1 MHTVSDLWQQMLADP
16 AHAVEAKL
24 KIEGVE
30 YGEDKIVR
38 KSLMVYGGLYS
49 TFGIGNCCARQIDFE
64 IYPQGTIPRQAQIE
78 VYVRLVLGEQVSEW
92 IPKGVFFFST
102 RKTDRVTGVL
112 SVHGY
117 DAMLKAEETW
127 LDSSYDAETWPMPA
141 STAVADIA
149 ARMGVAVDSRTVL
162 DAAFPVQYPVDDE
175 GDMTMREALGRI
187 AVANAGNWIITDEG
201 KLLLVGLNSMPK
213 ETNHLVTET
222 GSAITFGG
230 VRILV

>member
-24 KIEGVE
+24 KIAGVE

-102 RKTDRVTGVL
+102 RKTDRITGVL

-141 STAVADIA
+141 ATAVADIA

-162 DAAFPVQYPVDDE
+162 DAAFPVQYPVDDK

-187 AVANAGNWIITDEG
+187 AVANAGNWTITDEG
-201 KLLLVGLNSMPK
+201 KLLLVGLNSMPA
-213 ETNHLVTET
+213 ETHYLITET
-222 GSAITFGG
+222 GRAITFGG

>member
-1 MHTVSDLWQQMLADP
+1 MHSVSDLYLSLLADKN
-16 AHAVEAKL
+16 HRVETKL
-24 KIEGVE
+24 SIAGVE
-30 YGEDKIVR
+30 YSQADIVR
-38 KSLMVYGGLYS
+38 DSLRVYGGLYS
-49 TFGIGNCCARQIDFE
+49 AFGIGNCSARQIDFE
-64 IYPQGTIPRQAQIE
+64 IIPKGDIPRQAEIK
-78 VYVRLVLGEQVSEW
+78 VYARLVSGEQASEW
-92 IPKGVFFFST
+92 IPKGVFYFAT
-102 RKTDRVTGVL
+102 RKTDRKTGVL

-127 LDSSYDAETWPMPA
+127 LDSSYDAETWPMPVW
-141 STAVADIA
+141 TAVNDIA
-149 ARMGVAVDSRTVL
+149 ARMGVAVDSRTQL
-162 DAAFPVQYPVDDE
+162 NTAFPVQYPVDSD
-175 GDMTMREALGRI
+175 GDMTMREALSRV

>member
-30 YGEDKIVR
+30 YGEDQIVR

-64 IYPQGTIPRQAQIE
+64 IYPQGTIPRQAKIE
-78 VYVRLVLGEQVSEW
+78 VYVRLVLGEQASEW
-92 IPKGVFFFST
+92 IPKGVFYFAT
-102 RKTDRVTGVL
+102 RKTDRKTGVL

-141 STAVADIA
+141 ATAVADIA

-162 DAAFPVQYPVDDE
+162 DASFPMQYPVDDE

-201 KLLLVGLNSMPK
+201 KLLLVGLNSMPA
-213 ETNHLVTET
+213 ETNYLITET

>member
-1 MHTVSDLWQQMLADP
+1 MHSVSNLYLSLLADKN
-16 AHAVEAKL
+16 HRVETKL
-24 KIEGVE
+24 SIAGVE
-30 YGEDKIVR
+30 YSQADIV
-38 KSLMVYGGLYS
+38 KDSLRVYGGLYS
-49 TFGIGNCCARQIDFE
+49 TFGIGNCSARQIEFE
-64 IYPQGTIPRQAQIE
+64 IMPKGDIPRQAEIK
-78 VYVRLVLGEQVSEW
+78 VYARLVSGEQSSEW
-92 IPKGVFFFST
+92 IPKGVFYFAT
-102 RKTDRVTGVL
+102 RKTDRKTGVL

-127 LDSSYDAETWPMPA
+127 LDSSYDAETWPMPVW
-141 STAVADIA
+141 TAVNDIA
-149 ARMGVAVDSRTVL
+149 ARMGVAVDSRTQL
-162 DAAFPVQYPVDDE
+162 NAAFPVQYPVDSD

>member
-1 MHTVSDLWQQMLADP
+1 MHSVSDLWRMLLASP
-16 AHAVEAKL
+16 GHRKEVKL
-24 KIEGVE
+24 VIEGVT
-30 YGEDKIVR
+30 YGEDKIVDG
-38 KSLMVYGGLYS
+38 SLRIDGGLYS
-49 TFGIGNCCARQIDFE
+49 DFGIGNCCARQIDFE
-64 IYPQGTIPRQAQIE
+64 IYPQGTIPRQAKIE

-102 RKTDRVTGVL
+102 RKTDRITGVL

-127 LDSSYDAETWPMPA
+127 LDSSYDTETWPMPA
-141 STAVADIA
+141 ATAVNDIA

-162 DAAFPVQYPVDDE
+162 DAAFPMQYPVDDD

-201 KLLLVGLNSMPK
+201 KLLLVGLNSMPA
-213 ETNHLVTET
+213 ETNYLITET

>member
-1 MHTVSDLWQQMLADP
+1 MHTASNLWQQMLADP

-24 KIEGVE
+24 KIAGVE
-30 YGEDKIVR
+30 YGEDQIVR

-64 IYPQGTIPRQAQIE
+64 IYPQGDIPRQARIE
-78 VYVRLVLGEQVSEW
+78 VYVRLVLGEQASEW
-92 IPKGVFFFST
+92 IPKGVFFFAT
-102 RKTDRVTGVL
+102 RKTDRKTGVL

-117 DAMLKAEETW
+117 DAMLKAEQTW

-141 STAVADIA
+141 ATAVNDIA

-201 KLLLVGLNSMPK
+201 KLLLVGLNSMPA
-213 ETNHLVTET
+213 ETHYLITEG

>member
-1 MHTVSDLWQQMLADP
+1 MHSVSDLWRTLLASP
-16 AHAVEAKL
+16 GHRKEVKL
-24 KIEGVE
+24 VIAGVT
-30 YGEDKIVR
+30 YGEDKIVDGTLR
-38 KSLMVYGGLYS
+38 IDGGLYS
-49 TFGIGNCCARQIDFE
+49 DFGIGNCCARQIDFE
-64 IYPQGTIPRQAQIE
+64 IYPQGDIPRQARIE

-92 IPKGVFFFST
+92 IPKGVFYFAT
-102 RKTDRVTGVL
+102 RKTDRKTGVL

-141 STAVADIA
+141 ATAVNDIA

-201 KLLLVGLNSMPK
+201 KLLLVGLNSMPA
-213 ETNHLVTET
+213 ETHYLITEG
-222 GSAITFGG
+222 GSVITFGG
-230 VRILV
+230 VRIFV

>member
-24 KIEGVE
+24 KIAGVE

-64 IYPQGTIPRQAQIE
+64 IYPQGTIPRQAKIE
-78 VYVRLVLGEQVSEW
+78 VYMRLRLGEQVSEW

-102 RKTDRVTGVL
+102 RKTDRITGVL

-117 DAMLKAEETW
+117 DAMLKAEEIW
-127 LDSSYDAETWPMPA
+127 LDSSYDAKTWPMPA
-141 STAVADIA
+141 ATAVADIA
-149 ARMGVAVDSRTVL
+149 ARMGVEVDSRTVL
-162 DAAFPVQYPVDDE
+162 DEAFPVQYPVDDK

-187 AVANAGNWIITDEG
+187 AVANAGNWTITDEG
-201 KLLLVGLNSMPK
+201 KLLLVGLNSMPA
-213 ETNHLVTET
+213 ETHYLITET
-222 GSAITFGG
+222 GSTITFGG

>member
-1 MHTVSDLWQQMLADP
+1 MHTVSDLWQQMLANP

-24 KIEGVE
+24 RIAGVE
-30 YGEDKIVR
+30 YGEDQIVR

-64 IYPQGTIPRQAQIE
+64 IYPQGTIPRQAKIE
-78 VYVRLVLGEQVSEW
+78 VYMRLRLGEQVSEW
-92 IPKGVFFFST
+92 ISKGVFFFST

-117 DAMLKAEETW
+117 DSMLKAEQTW
-127 LDSSYDAETWPMPA
+127 LDSSYDAETWPMPVW
-141 STAVADIA
+141 TAVNDIA
-149 ARMGVAVDSRTVL
+149 ARMGVAVDSRTQL
-162 DAAFPVQYPVDDE
+162 NESFPVQYPVDDE
-175 GDMTMREALGRI
+175 GDMTMREELGRI

-201 KLLLVGLNSMPK
+201 ELLLVGLNSMPK

>member
-1 MHTVSDLWQQMLADP
+1 MHTASNLWQQMLADP

-24 KIEGVE
+24 KIAGVE
-30 YGEDKIVR
+30 YGEDQIVR

-64 IYPQGTIPRQAQIE
+64 IYPQGDIPRQARIE

-92 IPKGVFFFST
+92 IPKGVFYFAT
-102 RKTDRVTGVL
+102 RKTDRKTGVL

-117 DAMLKAEETW
+117 DAMLKAEQTW

-175 GDMTMREALGRI
+175 GDMTMREALSRI
-187 AVANAGNWIITDEG
+187 AVANAGNWTITDEG
-201 KLLLVGLNSMPK
+201 KLLLVGLNSMPA
-213 ETNHLVTET
+213 ETNYLITES
-222 GSAITFGG
+222 GSAITFVG

>member
-1 MHTVSDLWQQMLADP
+1 MHTVSDLWRQMLADP

-24 KIEGVE
+24 KIAGVE

-38 KSLMVYGGLYS
+38 NSLMVYGGLYS

-64 IYPQGTIPRQAQIE
+64 IYPQGDIPRQAKIE
-78 VYVRLVLGEQVSEW
+78 VYMRLRLGEQVSEW

-117 DAMLKAEETW
+117 DPMLKSEQTW

-141 STAVADIA
+141 ATAVADIA
-149 ARMGVAVDSRTVL
+149 ARMGVDVDSRTQL
-162 DAAFPVQYPVDDE
+162 DEAFPVQYPVDDE

-187 AVANAGNWIITDEG
+187 AVANAGNWTITDEG
-201 KLLLVGLNSMPK
+201 ELLLVGLNSMPK
-213 ETNHLVTET
+213 ETNYLVTET

>member
-24 KIEGVE
+24 KIAGAE

-38 KSLMVYGGLYS
+38 KSLTVYGGLYS
-49 TFGIGNCCARQIDFE
+49 TFGIGNCCARQIDFD

-78 VYVRLVLGEQVSEW
+78 VFVRLVLGEQMSEW

-127 LDSSYDAETWPMPA
+127 LDSSYNAENWPMPA

-149 ARMGVAVDSRTVL
+149 ARMGVAVDRRTVL

-213 ETNHLVTET
+213 ETNYLITET

>member
-1 MHTVSDLWQQMLADP
+1 MHTVSDLWRQILADP

-24 KIEGVE
+24 KIAGVE
-30 YGEDKIVR
+30 YGEDQIVR

-49 TFGIGNCCARQIDFE
+49 TFGIGNCCARQIEFE
-64 IYPQGTIPRQAQIE
+64 IYPQGTIPRQAQID

-127 LDSSYDAETWPMPA
+127 LDSSYDAKTWPMPA
-141 STAVADIA
+141 ATAVADIA

-162 DAAFPVQYPVDDE
+162 DAAFPMQYPVDDK

-187 AVANAGNWIITDEG
+187 AVANAGNWTITDEG
-201 KLLLVGLNSMPK
+201 KLLLVGLNSMPA
-213 ETNHLVTET
+213 ETHYLITET
-222 GSAITFGG
+222 GRAITFGG

>member
-1 MHTVSDLWQQMLADP
+1 MHNVSDLWRTLLTSP
-16 AHAVEAKL
+16 GHRKEVKL
-24 KIEGVE
+24 VIAGVT
-30 YGEDKIVR
+30 YGEDKIVDG
-38 KSLMVYGGLYS
+38 SLRIDGGLYS
-49 TFGIGNCCARQIDFE
+49 DFGIGNCCARQIDFE

-102 RKTDRVTGVL
+102 RKTDRITGVL

-127 LDSSYDAETWPMPA
+127 LDSSYDAKTWPMPA
-141 STAVADIA
+141 ATAVADIA

-162 DAAFPVQYPVDDE
+162 DAAFPVQYPVDDK

-187 AVANAGNWIITDEG
+187 AVANAGNWTITDEG
-201 KLLLVGLNSMPK
+201 KLLLVGLNSMPA
-213 ETNHLVTET
+213 ETHYLITET
-222 GSAITFGG
+222 GRAITFGG

>member
-1 MHTVSDLWQQMLADP
+1 MHTVSDLWRQMLANP

-24 KIEGVE
+24 KIAGVE
-30 YGEDKIVR
+30 YGEDQIVR

-49 TFGIGNCCARQIDFE
+49 TFGIGNCCARQIEFE
-64 IYPQGTIPRQAQIE
+64 IYPQGTIPRQAKIE
-78 VYVRLVLGEQVSEW
+78 VFARLVLGEQASEW

-127 LDSSYDAETWPMPA
+127 LDSSYDAKTWPIPA
-141 STAVADIA
+141 ATAVSDIA
-149 ARMGVAVDSRTVL
+149 TRMGVSVDSRTVL
-162 DAAFPVQYPVDDE
+162 DAAFPVQYPVDDK

-187 AVANAGNWIITDEG
+187 AVANAGNWTITDEG
-201 KLLLVGLNSMPK
+201 KLLLVGLNSMPA
-213 ETNHLVTET
+213 ETNYLITET

>member
-1 MHTVSDLWQQMLADP
+1 MLADP

-24 KIEGVE
+24 RIAGVE
-30 YGEDKIVR
+30 YGEDQIVR
-38 KSLMVYGGLYS
+38 KSLMIYGGLYS

-64 IYPQGTIPRQAQIE
+64 IYPQGTIPRQAKIE
-78 VYVRLVLGEQVSEW
+78 VYIRLRLGEQVSEW
-92 IPKGVFFFST
+92 IPKGAFFFST

-141 STAVADIA
+141 ATAVADIA
-149 ARMGVAVDSRTVL
+149 ARMGVAVDSRTQL
-162 DAAFPVQYPVDDE
+162 NAAFPVQYPVDDE

>member
-1 MHTVSDLWQQMLADP
+1 MHTVSNLWQQMLADP

-24 KIEGVE
+24 KIAGVE
-30 YGEDKIVR
+30 YGEDQIVR

-49 TFGIGNCCARQIDFE
+49 TFGIGNCCARQIEFE
-64 IYPQGTIPRQAQIE
+64 IYPQGTIPRQAKIE
-78 VYVRLVLGEQVSEW
+78 VYMRLRLGEQVSEW

-102 RKTDRVTGVL
+102 RKTDRITGVL

-127 LDSSYDAETWPMPA
+127 LDSSYDAKTWPMPA
-141 STAVADIA
+141 ETAVADIA

-162 DAAFPVQYPVDDE
+162 DAAFPMQYPVDDK

-187 AVANAGNWIITDEG
+187 AIANAGNWTITDEG
-201 KLLLVGLNSMPK
+201 KLLLVGLNSMPA
-213 ETNHLVTET
+213 ETHYLITET

>member
-1 MHTVSDLWQQMLADP
+1 MHTVSDLWQQMLSNP
-16 AHAVEAKL
+16 EHAVEAKL
-24 KIEGVE
+24 RIAGIE
-30 YGEDKIVR
+30 YGEDQIVR
-38 KSLMVYGGLYS
+38 KSLTVYGGLYS

-64 IYPQGTIPRQAQIE
+64 IYPQGTIPRQAKIE
-78 VYVRLVLGEQVSEW
+78 VYMRLRLDEQVSEW

-102 RKTDRVTGVL
+102 RKTDRVTSVL

-117 DAMLKAEETW
+117 DAMLKAEQTW

-141 STAVADIA
+141 ATAVADIA

-162 DAAFPVQYPVDDE
+162 DAAFPMQYPVDDE

-201 KLLLVGLNSMPK
+201 KLLLVGLNSMPA
-213 ETNHLVTET
+213 ETNYLITET

>member
-1 MHTVSDLWQQMLADP
+1 MHTVSDLWQQMLANP

-24 KIEGVE
+24 RIAGVE
-30 YGEDKIVR
+30 YGEDQIVR

-64 IYPQGTIPRQAQIE
+64 IYPQGTIPRQAKIE
-78 VYVRLVLGEQVSEW
+78 VYMRLRLSEQVSEW

-117 DAMLKAEETW
+117 DAMLKAEQTW
-127 LDSSYDAETWPMPA
+127 LDSSYDAETWPMPVW
-141 STAVADIA
+141 TAVNDIA
-149 ARMGVAVDSRTVL
+149 ARMGVAVDSRTQL
-162 DAAFPVQYPVDDE
+162 NAAFPMQYPVDDE

-187 AVANAGNWIITDEG
+187 AVANAGNWIITDDG

-213 ETNHLVTET
+213 ETNYLVTET

>member
-24 KIEGVE
+24 KIAGVE

-38 KSLMVYGGLYS
+38 KSLVVYGGLYS

-64 IYPQGTIPRQAQIE
+64 IYPQGTIPRQAKIE
-78 VYVRLVLGEQVSEW
+78 VYMRLRLGEQVSEW

-117 DAMLKAEETW
+117 DSMLKAEQTW
-127 LDSSYDAETWPMPA
+127 LDSSYDAETWPMPVW
-141 STAVADIA
+141 TAVNDIA
-149 ARMGVAVDSRTVL
+149 ARMGVAVDSRTQL
-162 DAAFPVQYPVDDE
+162 NAAFPVQYPVDDE

-187 AVANAGNWIITDEG
+187 AVANAGNWIMTDEG

-222 GSAITFGG
+222 GSAITIGG

>member
-24 KIEGVE
+24 RIAGEE
-30 YGEDKIVR
+30 YGEDQIVR

-49 TFGIGNCCARQIDFE
+49 TFGIGNCCARQIDFD
-64 IYPQGTIPRQAQIE
+64 IYPQGTIPRQAKIE
-78 VYVRLVLGEQVSEW
+78 VYMRLRLGEQVSEW
-92 IPKGVFFFST
+92 IQKGVFFFST

-117 DAMLKAEETW
+117 DAMLKAEQTW
-127 LDSSYDAETWPMPA
+127 LDSSYDAETWPMPVWA
-141 STAVADIA
+141 AVNDIA
-149 ARMGVAVDSRTVL
+149 ARMGVAVDSRTQL
-162 DAAFPVQYPVDDE
+162 NAAFPVQYPVDSE
-175 GDMTMREALGRI
+175 GDMTMREALSRV

>member
-24 KIEGVE
+24 KIAGVE
-30 YGEDKIVR
+30 YGEDQIVR
-38 KSLMVYGGLYS
+38 KSLVVYGGLYS

-64 IYPQGTIPRQAQIE
+64 IYPQGTIPRQAKIE
-78 VYVRLVLGEQVSEW
+78 VYMRLRLGEQVSEW

-117 DAMLKAEETW
+117 DSMLKAEQTW
-127 LDSSYDAETWPMPA
+127 LDSSYDAETWPMPVA
-141 STAVADIA
+141 TAVNDIA

-162 DAAFPVQYPVDDE
+162 DAAFPMQYPVDDK

-201 KLLLVGLNSMPK
+201 KLLLVGLNSIPK
-213 ETNHLVTET
+213 ETNYLVTET

>member
-24 KIEGVE
+24 KIAGVE
-30 YGEDKIVR
+30 YGEDQIVR

-49 TFGIGNCCARQIDFE
+49 TFGIGNCCARQIEFE
-64 IYPQGTIPRQAQIE
+64 VYPQGAIPRQAKIE
-78 VYVRLVLGEQVSEW
+78 VYMRLRLGEQVSEW
-92 IPKGVFFFST
+92 LPKGVFFFST

-117 DAMLKAEETW
+117 DAMLKAEEIW
-127 LDSSYDAETWPMPA
+127 LDSSYDAKTWPMPA
-141 STAVADIA
+141 ATAVADIA
-149 ARMGVAVDSRTVL
+149 ARMGVEVDSRTVL
-162 DAAFPVQYPVDDE
+162 DAAFPIQYPVDDK

-187 AVANAGNWIITDEG
+187 AVANAGNWTITDEG
-201 KLLLVGLNSMPK
+201 KLLLVGLNSMPA
-213 ETNHLVTET
+213 ETHYLITET
-222 GSAITFGG
+222 GSAIIFGG

>member
-1 MHTVSDLWQQMLADP
+1 MHSVSDLYLTLLANRN
-16 AHAVEAKL
+16 HRVETKL
-24 KIEGVE
+24 SIAGVE
-30 YGEDKIVR
+30 YSQADIV
-38 KSLMVYGGLYS
+38 KNSLRVYGGLYS
-49 TFGIGNCCARQIDFE
+49 TFGIGNCSARQIDFE
-64 IYPQGTIPRQAQIE
+64 IYPKGTIPRQAKIE
-78 VYVRLVLGEQVSEW
+78 VFARLVLGEQASEW

-127 LDSSYDAETWPMPA
+127 LNSSYDAETWPMPVW
-141 STAVADIA
+141 TAAKDIA
-149 ARMGVAVDSRTVL
+149 ARMGITVDSRTQL
-162 DAAFPVQYPVDDE
+162 NTAFPVQYPVDSE
-175 GDMTMREALGRI
+175 GDMTMREALGSI

-213 ETNHLVTET
+213 ETNYLVTEA

>member
-1 MHTVSDLWQQMLADP
+1 MHNVSDLWRTLLASP
-16 AHAVEAKL
+16 GHRKETKL
-24 KIEGVE
+24 VIAGVT
-30 YGEDKIVR
+30 YGEDKIVDG
-38 KSLMVYGGLYS
+38 SLRIDGGLYS
-49 TFGIGNCCARQIDFE
+49 TFGIGNCCARQIDVE
-64 IYPQGTIPRQAQIE
+64 IYPKGTIPRQAQIE

-102 RKTDRVTGVL
+102 RKTDRITGVL

-141 STAVADIA
+141 ATAVADIA
-149 ARMGVAVDSRTVL
+149 ARMGVQVDSRTVL
-162 DAAFPVQYPVDDE
+162 NAAFPVQYPVDDE

-187 AVANAGNWIITDEG
+187 AVANAGNWTITDEG
-201 KLLLVGLNSMPK
+201 KLLLVGLNSMPA
-213 ETNHLVTET
+213 ETNYLITET

>member
-24 KIEGVE
+24 KIAGVE
-30 YGEDKIVR
+30 YGEDQIVR

-49 TFGIGNCCARQIDFE
+49 TFGIGNCCARQIEFE

-78 VYVRLVLGEQVSEW
+78 VYMRLRLGEQVSEW
-92 IPKGVFFFST
+92 VPKGVFFFST

-127 LDSSYDAETWPMPA
+127 LDSSYDAKTWPMPA
-141 STAVADIA
+141 ATAVADIA

-162 DAAFPVQYPVDDE
+162 DAAFPMQYPVDDK

-187 AVANAGNWIITDEG
+187 AVANAGNWTITDDG
-201 KLLLVGLNSMPK
+201 KLLLVGLNSMPA
-213 ETNHLVTET
+213 ETHYLITET

>member
-1 MHTVSDLWQQMLADP
+1 MHTVSDLWRQMLADP
-16 AHAVEAKL
+16 AHAVEAKI
-24 KIEGVE
+24 KIAGVE

-78 VYVRLVLGEQVSEW
+78 VYVRLVLGEQASEW

-141 STAVADIA
+141 ATAVADIA

-213 ETNHLVTET
+213 ETNYLVTKT

>member
-24 KIEGVE
+24 KIAGVE
-30 YGEDKIVR
+30 YGEDQIVR

-49 TFGIGNCCARQIDFE
+49 TFGIGNCCARQIEFE
-64 IYPQGTIPRQAQIE
+64 IYPQGTIPRQAKIE
-78 VYVRLVLGEQVSEW
+78 VYMRLRLGEQVSEW

-102 RKTDRVTGVL
+102 RKTDRITGVL

-127 LDSSYDAETWPMPA
+127 LDSSYDAKTWPMPA
-141 STAVADIA
+141 ATAVADIA

-162 DAAFPVQYPVDDE
+162 DAAFPMQYPVDDK

-187 AVANAGNWIITDEG
+187 AVANAGNWTITDKG
-201 KLLLVGLNSMPK
+201 KLLLVGLNSMPT
-213 ETNHLVTET
+213 ETHYLITET

>member
-24 KIEGVE
+24 RIAGKE
-30 YGEDKIVR
+30 YGEDQIVR

-64 IYPQGTIPRQAQIE
+64 IYPQGTIPRQAKIE
-78 VYVRLVLGEQVSEW
+78 VYMRLRLGEQVSEW

-117 DAMLKAEETW
+117 DAMLKAEQTW
-127 LDSSYDAETWPMPA
+127 LDSSYDAETWPMPVW
-141 STAVADIA
+141 TAVNDIA
-149 ARMGVAVDSRTVL
+149 ARMGVAVDSRTQL
-162 DAAFPVQYPVDDE
+162 NAAFPVQYPVDDE

>member
-24 KIEGVE
+24 KIAGIE
-30 YGEDKIVR
+30 YGEDQIVR

-49 TFGIGNCCARQIDFE
+49 TFGIGNCSARQIDFE
-64 IYPQGTIPRQAQIE
+64 IYPKGTIPRQAKIE
-78 VYVRLVLGEQVSEW
+78 VFARLVLGEQVSEW

-127 LDSSYDAETWPMPA
+127 LDSSYDTETWPMPA
-141 STAVADIA
+141 TTAVADIA

-162 DAAFPVQYPVDDE
+162 DAAFPVQYPVDDK

-187 AVANAGNWIITDEG
+187 AVANAGNWTITDEG
-201 KLLLVGLNSMPK
+201 KLLLVGLNSMPA
-213 ETNHLVTET
+213 ETHYLITET